1 MARWQHP
8 IAIDPDAAMP
18 VFLQIARAIAEDVR
32 RGRLRRGDA
41 VPASRALA
49 DEIGVHRNTVLAA
62 YRELTAEGWLQA
74 RAGSGTFISSELP
87 DATPRAFAPR
97 ATSRDRLGF
106 EVEVVAAKEAPN
118 PPRGTLVLASGS
130 PDARLVPTD
139 MLARAYRR
147 ALRLSGP
154 TLLSYGDPR
163 GALRLREAL
172 AAMLSHL
179 RGLPADAS
187 SFLVT
192 RGSQGAIDLVARALL
207 KPGDVVAVESLGYR
221 PAWGAFEAAGAK
233 LVAVPLDEHGIRV
246 DAIPKGIRAVYV
258 TPHHQFPTTVTLSPG
273 RRIALLDRARVERFA
288 IIEDDY
294 DFEFHYRGRPVLPL
308 ASADRAGVVVHIGT
322 LSKIL
327 APGLR
332 IGFVVAPT
340 PLLDKLAAIRTLVD
354 RQGDHAIEHA
364 VAELLEDSEVQRHVR
379 RVKKLYRERRDV
391 LVDALHEQLS
401 GVVSV
406 EPPAGGMAL
415 WVGVDPAVNVDEWAT
430 RALAAGVAFQPAR
443 GFAFDGRSRPFARVG
458 FAALDPRELRE
469 AVKRMA
475 SALKP
480 SPSPK
485 RSRSA

>member
-18 VFLQIARAIAEDVR
+18 VFLQIARAVAEDVR

-41 VPASRALA
+41 VPGSRTLA

-62 YRELTAEGWLQA
+62 YRELTAEGWLEA
-74 RAGSGTFISSELP
+74 RRGSGTFISSELP
-87 DATPRAFAPR
+87 DAQPRSFAPR
-97 ATSRDRLGF
+97 ASSRDRLGF
-106 EVEVVAAKEAPN
+106 DVEAIAPPEASEH
-118 PPRGTLVLASGS
+118 PRGTLVLASGS

-154 TLLSYGDPR
+154 ALLSYGDPR

-192 RGSQGAIDLVARALL
+192 RGSQGAIDLVARALI
-207 KPGDVVAVESLGYR
+207 KPGDVVAVEALGYR
-221 PAWGAFEAAGAK
+221 AAWGALEAAGAK
-233 LVAVPLDEHGIRV
+233 LVAVPVDEHGIKV
-246 DAIPKGIRAVYV
+246 DAIPKGVRAVYV
-258 TPHHQFPTTVTLSPG
+258 TPHHQFPTTVTLTPG
-273 RRIALLDRARVERFA
+273 RRITLLERARVERFA
-288 IIEDDY
+288 IVEDDY
-294 DFEFHYRGRPVLPL
+294 DFEFHYQGRPVLPL
-308 ASADRAGVVVHIGT
+308 ASADRAGVVVHVGT

-332 IGFVVAPT
+332 IGFVVAPV
-340 PLLDKLAAIRTLVD
+340 PLLDTLAAIRAIVD

-379 RVKKLYRERRDV
+379 RVKRIYRERRDV
-391 LVDALHEQLS
+391 LVEALHAKLE
-401 GVVSV
+401 GVVSI
-406 EPPAGGMAL
+406 EPPAGGMAV
-415 WVGVDPAVNVDEWAT
+415 WIRVDPAVDVDAWAV
-430 RALAAGVAFQPAR
+430 RALRAGVSFAPAR
-443 GFAFDGRSRPFARVG
+443 GFSFDGRSRPFARLG

-475 SALKP
+475 GAVSKGRA
-480 SPSPK
+480 ST
-485 RSRSA
+485 